1 MSCAETP
8 GKPLNKYADQDE
20 ESVCGGCSLVDSKP
34 ENIDKALIP
43 HVATAIGLSEIQKV
57 GGTFQYPDGLTALE
71 WECLKGLKSGNDK
84 AESKRQ
90 ARDRK
95 KKR

>member
-1 MSCAETP
+1 MA
-8 GKPLNKYADQDE
+8 AAI
-20 ESVCGGCSLVDSKP
+20 SL
-34 ENIDKALIP
+34 
-43 HVATAIGLSEIQKV
+43 TEIQKV
-57 GGTFQYPDGLTALE
+57 GGVFTYPDGLTALE
-71 WECLKGLKSGNDK
+71 WECLKGLKRGNDK